1 MPTRG
6 MPTRLAPSSRRP
18 GLVGFR
24 IAATGAAGTDWN
36 RLDETW
42 ALAGEIDAFDAG
54 WMSDHLSD
62 ASQPRGGPAL
72 ESLTTA
78 AALAHRVPGK
88 WIGIAVLANTFRHPA
103 IVAKAS
109 TVLDHATG
117 GRFIVG
123 IGAGWHEGEHDA
135 FGIPLP
141 PIAERFDRYE
151 SAVRTIAALLSD
163 AARTAPGVRVDDPYY
178 PLHGATNEPPPL
190 RPGGPPIWLG
200 GQRRR
205 GIALAVR
212 YADGWPMPGNRPGDV
227 AYFAEKRDEIRR
239 ALSAAGRDPD
249 DFAFAAQLSCGT
261 TTADRAEA
269 LAVARRFVR
278 AGANHVILGLPATVA
293 PGGLAAV
300 ADEIA
305 VPLREGLG

>member
-1 MPTRG
+1 VTTPA
-6 MPTRLAPSSRRP
+6 LEAPVSRRP

-24 IAATGAAGTDWN
+24 IAATGAAGLDWA

-62 ASQPRGGPAL
+62 ANQARGGPAP
-72 ESLTTA
+72 EALTTA

-103 IVAKAS
+103 IVAKAA
-109 TVLDHATG
+109 TVLDNATG
-117 GRFIVG
+117 GRFVLG

-141 PIAERFDRYE
+141 PIGERFDRYE
-151 SAVRTIAALLSD
+151 SAVRTIAALFSD
-163 AARTAPGVRVDDPYY
+163 AARTAPGVRVDDRYY
-178 PLHGATNEPPPL
+178 PLRYATNEPPPR

-227 AYFAEKRDEIRR
+227 TYFVEKRDEIRR
-239 ALSAAGRDPD
+239 ALASAGRDPD

-261 TTADRAEA
+261 TRTDRAEA
-269 LAVARRFVR
+269 LAVARRLVR
-278 AGANHVILGLPATVA
+278 AGANHVILGVPASVA
-293 PGGLAAV
+293 PDGLADV
-300 ADEIA
+300 ADEVA
-305 VPLREGLG
+305 DPLRDTMA